1 MPLPLFS
8 FYSFFFHFSEQRVG
22 YQQALLAACVV
33 KKQKNEAASVS
44 AVSGARDA
52 CMEQKQ
58 KNKAQDAEASDAAST
73 HIEEEEVG
81 VPSQIA
87 AKAILAAHSHRLLRN
102 SFKPPPL

>member
-8 FYSFFFHFSEQRVG
+8 FYSFHFSEQQVG

-33 KKQKNEAASVS
+33 KNQKNEAASVS
-44 AVSGARDA
+44 AVSGARDI
-52 CMEQKQ
+52 CV
-58 KNKAQDAEASDAAST
+58 KNKGEKKTQDAEASDAAST
-73 HIEEEEVG
+73 HIEEEVG

-102 SFKPPPL
+102 SCNPPPF

>member
-1 MPLPLFS
+1 
-8 FYSFFFHFSEQRVG
+8 
-22 YQQALLAACVV
+22 
-33 KKQKNEAASVS
+33 
-44 AVSGARDA
+44 
-52 CMEQKQ
+52 MEQKQ

>member
-8 FYSFFFHFSEQRVG
+8 FYSFHFSEQQVG
-22 YQQALLAACVV
+22 YQRALLAACVV

-44 AVSGARDA
+44 AVSGAPDA
-52 CMEQKQ
+52 CVKNKQ
-58 KNKAQDAEASDAAST
+58 TKKAQDAEASDAAST
-73 HIEEEEVG
+73 HIEEEVVG

-102 SFKPPPL
+102 SCNPPPF